1 MSKIIDFFQREIKG
15 QPAFAFAC
23 NFLLAMAA
31 FSLCRLFFFF
41 VNSDYFTD
49 VTFAHLMNMMAG
61 GLRFDL
67 TALLYTNSLYMVM
80 QILPFR
86 FRFGEVYQKVAKWLY
101 VIPNA
106 LCIVMNCGD
115 TAFFSFT
122 NRRTTCTIF
131 SEFKN
136 EDNLLGVFANG
147 VVDYWYI
154 TIFAVAVIYLLY
166 RLYQSPSKTDGC
178 SLKSWRYYA
187 GHALVLAF
195 FVYFTIIG
203 IRGGFG
209 AYTRPITLSNANEYV
224 NKGNEAA
231 IVLNTPFCIYRT
243 IGKKVYKDPKYFKS
257 IEEAAAVSSPIR
269 QFQKSGEMNR
279 MNVVVMI
286 LESFGKE
293 NFGFFN
299 KHLDGGTYKGYTPF
313 LDSLMGEGLTF
324 KYSYSNGRKSIDGM
338 PSVLS
343 SIPMFIEPFILTP
356 YSTNSISS
364 IADVL
369 REEGYYTA
377 FFHSA
382 PNGSMGF
389 QAYAKAAGF
398 QDYFGMTEYGND
410 KDFDGTWGI
419 WDEEFLQFYARKM
432 NEFSK
437 PFATS
442 IFTVSSHH
450 PFKVPERYKD
460 KFPKGDRPIH
470 QCIGYS
476 DNALRLFFKTMSQY
490 DWFEN
495 TLFVITAD
503 HTNQISHEEYH
514 TDANIYAV
522 PVLFYHPGSNLKG
535 FKEDVLAQ
543 QIDIMPS
550 VLSYLNYGKPFFSFG
565 DDVIYGADKDKYVIN
580 YSNQI
585 YQLYQG
591 DWLLQFDGVK
601 TKALYRFKEDVMLK
615 NNLKDSNP
623 DVVKKMETIVKANIQ
638 QYIHRMLND
647 ELTAKP

>member
-1 MSKIIDFFQREIKG
+1 
-15 QPAFAFAC
+15 
-23 NFLLAMAA
+23 
-31 FSLCRLFFFF
+31 
-41 VNSDYFTD
+41 
-49 VTFAHLMNMMAG
+49 
-61 GLRFDL
+61 
-67 TALLYTNSLYMVM
+67 
-80 QILPFR
+80 
-86 FRFGEVYQKVAKWLY
+86 
-101 VIPNA
+101 
-106 LCIVMNCGD
+106 
-115 TAFFSFT
+115 
-122 NRRTTCTIF
+122 
-131 SEFKN
+131 
-136 EDNLLGVFANG
+136 
-147 VVDYWYI
+147 
-154 TIFAVAVIYLLY
+154 
-166 RLYQSPSKTDGC
+166 LYQSPSKADDCT
-178 SLKSWRYYA
+178 LKSWRYYA

-243 IGKKVYKDPKYFKS
+243 IGKKVYKDPKYFNS
-257 IEEAAAVSSPIR
+257 IEEAAAVCSPIR
-269 QFQKSGEMNR
+269 QFQKSGEMNK

-369 REEGYYTA
+369 CEEGYYTA

-419 WDEEFLQFYARKM
+419 WDEEFLQFYAKKM
-432 NEFSK
+432 NEFRK

-450 PFKVPERYKD
+450 PFNVPERYKD

>member
-1 MSKIIDFFQREIKG
+1 V
-15 QPAFAFAC
+15 
-23 NFLLAMAA
+23 
-31 FSLCRLFFFF
+31 LC
-41 VNSDYFTD
+41 
-49 VTFAHLMNMMAG
+49 
-61 GLRFDL
+61 
-67 TALLYTNSLYMVM
+67 
-80 QILPFR
+80 
-86 FRFGEVYQKVAKWLY
+86 
-101 VIPNA
+101 
-106 LCIVMNCGD
+106 
-115 TAFFSFT
+115 
-122 NRRTTCTIF
+122 
-131 SEFKN
+131 
-136 EDNLLGVFANG
+136 
-147 VVDYWYI
+147 
-154 TIFAVAVIYLLY
+154 
-166 RLYQSPSKTDGC
+166 
-178 SLKSWRYYA
+178 
-187 GHALVLAF
+187 
-195 FVYFTIIG
+195 
-203 IRGGFG
+203 
-209 AYTRPITLSNANEYV
+209 
-224 NKGNEAA
+224 
-231 IVLNTPFCIYRT
+231 
-243 IGKKVYKDPKYFKS
+243 
-257 IEEAAAVSSPIR
+257 
-269 QFQKSGEMNR
+269 
-279 MNVVVMI
+279 
-286 LESFGKE
+286 
-293 NFGFFN
+293 
-299 KHLDGGTYKGYTPF
+299 
-313 LDSLMGEGLTF
+313 
-324 KYSYSNGRKSIDGM
+324 
-338 PSVLS
+338 
-343 SIPMFIEPFILTP
+343 
-356 YSTNSISS
+356 
-364 IADVL
+364 
-369 REEGYYTA
+369 EEGYYTA

-419 WDEEFLQFYARKM
+419 WDEEFLQFYAKKM
-432 NEFSK
+432 NEFRK

-450 PFKVPERYKD
+450 PFNVPERYKD

-535 FKEDVLAQ
+535 CREDVLAQ

-565 DDVIYGADKDKYVIN
+565 NDVICGADKDKYVIN